1 MSKERDVAEQIL
13 QHICGK
19 ENVVSAE
26 HCATRLRLILKDDS
40 RFDKKQIEAID
51 GVKGSFKAAGQH
63 QIILAPALLIRSM
76 HSSWRLL
83 TSRRVS

>member
-13 QHICGK
+13 QHIGGK

-51 GVKGSFKAAGQH
+51 GVKGSSSW
-63 QIILAPALLIRSM
+63 APALLIRSM

>member
-13 QHICGK
+13 QHIGGK

-40 RFDKKQIEAID
+40 RFDKKQIDLYTVPSHRI
-51 GVKGSFKAAGQH
+51 STN
-63 QIILAPALLIRSM
+63 LLVA
-76 HSSWRLL
+76 W
-83 TSRRVS
+83 

>member
-13 QHICGK
+13 QHIGGK

-40 RFDKKQIEAID
+40 RFDKKQIEAIR
-51 GVKGSFKAAGQH
+51 SSW
-63 QIILAPALLIRSM
+63 APALLIRSM